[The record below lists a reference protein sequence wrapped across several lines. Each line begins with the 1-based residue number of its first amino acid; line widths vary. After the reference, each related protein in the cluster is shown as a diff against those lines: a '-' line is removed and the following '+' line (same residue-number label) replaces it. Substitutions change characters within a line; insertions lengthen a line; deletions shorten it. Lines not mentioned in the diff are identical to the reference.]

1 MYERSIVAVL
11 RTRMKE
17 PLGLMQ
23 VLVGPRQTGKSTALK
38 QASTGLDIPLHSV
51 SADFADADWLRVEW
65 QQARNIVAAQGEAI
79 LIVDEVQKIEGWSN
93 VVKELWD
100 EDRRNDVNLKVFL
113 SGSSSLLLGK
123 GLDEALTGRFEM
135 LYCLQWRY
143 AECRDAFGYTL
154 DEFVFF
160 GGYPRAASFAKDEDR
175 WRRFM
180 KESIIEPTISQD
192 VLALAPIKKPAL
204 MRALFTL
211 GVQYSAQE
219 LSYTKMLGQ
228 LQDAGNTVTIAEYLN
243 LLTGGNAVRLAEV
256 RRTQGVESEELSAT
270 HGARQLAAKRHARP
284 SQEVRGD
291 GPLSLGASGGDGSGG
306 VSHQPRQ
313 RRGLRGVL
321 VARGLRR
328 SRFRP
333 AQRRAAHGHRSE
345 ERRYPQPQGDGEVP
359 AALSEGAPHRRR
371 LAGDDARRFSCGR
384 GRVVLAVGN
393 LISGF
398 SDVFARVPL
407 SRRLRRR
414 LLSLFP
420 KKRPHIL

>member
-113 SGSSSLLLGK
+113 SGSSSLLLSK

-192 VLALAPIKKPAL
+192 VLAL
-204 MRALFTL
+204 
-211 GVQYSAQE
+211 
-219 LSYTKMLGQ
+219 
-228 LQDAGNTVTIAEYLN
+228 
-243 LLTGGNAVRLAEV
+243 
-256 RRTQGVESEELSAT
+256 
-270 HGARQLAAKRHARP
+270 
-284 SQEVRGD
+284 
-291 GPLSLGASGGDGSGG
+291 
-306 VSHQPRQ
+306 
-313 RRGLRGVL
+313 
-321 VARGLRR
+321 
-328 SRFRP
+328 
-333 AQRRAAHGHRSE
+333 
-345 ERRYPQPQGDGEVP
+345 
-359 AALSEGAPHRRR
+359 
-371 LAGDDARRFSCGR
+371 
-384 GRVVLAVGN
+384 
-393 LISGF
+393 
-398 SDVFARVPL
+398 PL
-407 SRRLRRR
+407 SRSRRLCAPCSRSACSIRRR
-414 LLSLFP
+414 SFRIRRCWDSCKTRATP
-420 KKRPHIL
+420 

>member
-1 MYERSIVAVL
+1 MYERSVVAVL

-38 QASTGLDIPLHSV
+38 QASTGGDSPLHSV

-113 SGSSSLLLGK
+113 SGSSSLLLSK

-204 MRALFTL
+204 MRALFAL

-243 LLTGGNAVRLAEV
+243 LLSLAGMLSGLQKFDERKASSRKSSPRLMAHDSSL
-256 RRTQGVESEELSAT
+256 QSAMLDLPKKFVEM
-270 HGARQLAAKRHARP
+270 
-284 SQEVRGD
+284 D
-291 GPLSLGASGGDGSGG
+291 
-306 VSHQPRQ
+306 
-313 RRGLRGVL
+313 
-321 VARGLRR
+321 R
-328 SRFRP
+328 SRWGHLVETAVGAYLINRGKEEGFEVFWWREGSDEVDFVLRKGEQLTAIEVKSGAIRSLKGMEKFLLLYP
-333 AQRRAAHGHRSE
+333 RAHRIVVGSPE
-345 ERRYPQPQGDGEVP
+345 TMLGDFLAGEVE
-359 AALSEGAPHRRR
+359 L
-371 LAGDDARRFSCGR
+371 F
-384 GRVVLAVGN
+384 
-393 LISGF
+393 
-398 SDVFARVPL
+398 
-407 SRRLRRR
+407 
-414 LLSLFP
+414 LL
-420 KKRPHIL
+420 